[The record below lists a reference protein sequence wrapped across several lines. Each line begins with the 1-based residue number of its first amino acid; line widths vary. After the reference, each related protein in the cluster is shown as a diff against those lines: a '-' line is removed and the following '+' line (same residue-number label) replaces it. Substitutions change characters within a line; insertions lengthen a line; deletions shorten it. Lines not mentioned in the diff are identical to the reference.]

1 MNQKNYKLT
10 VPMEDGTNFIIDVST
25 PHYSIYLDRA
35 MERLNH
41 AHQLHETLHSLVKEM
56 APVALISRSEAY
68 QQAEKLL
75 VQLGDPLNMVNLQE
89 KAPQRGD

>member
-75 VQLGDPLNMVNLQE
+75 VQLGNPLNIVNLQE
-89 KAPQRGD
+89 KAPS

>member
-1 MNQKNYKLT
+1 MNQKNYKIT
-10 VPMEDGTNFIIDVST
+10 VPTENSTTFVIEVST

-41 AHQLHETLHSLVKEM
+41 AHQLHETLDALVREM

-68 QQAEKLL
+68 QQAEALL
-75 VQLGDPLNMVNLQE
+75 TRLGDPLNMVNPQE
-89 KAPQRGD
+89 KAPM